1 MPILAVRSSHDK
13 MSANQPGGQSDW
25 SSQEGGGGAS
35 VYSEF
40 SSSMRSSMHSQFSN
54 SVRSS
59 VHSTAE
65 AMTLQSYQVKFQI
78 SENNALLS
86 TKYIGI
92 TSRYYLKRI
101 RYS

>member
-1 MPILAVRSSHDK
+1 MPILAVRSSHNK

-25 SSQEGGGGAS
+25 SSQEGGGAS

-86 TKYIGI
+86 TNYVGI
-92 TSRYYLKRI
+92 SSI
-101 RYS
+101 F

>member
-78 SENNALLS
+78 SKNNYLLS
-86 TKYIGI
+86 TNHHF
-92 TSRYYLKRI
+92 SLKLNM
-101 RYS
+101 